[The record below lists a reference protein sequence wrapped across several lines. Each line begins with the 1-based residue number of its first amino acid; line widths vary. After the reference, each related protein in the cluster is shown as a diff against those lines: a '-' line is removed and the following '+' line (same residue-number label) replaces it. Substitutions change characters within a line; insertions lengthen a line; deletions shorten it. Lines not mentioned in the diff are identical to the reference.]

1 MKMTSDNRLASIDE
15 FRGFAIFMMVVINF
29 LARANNVPLWLKH
42 APDIGFTVAD
52 IVAPMFIFAI
62 GLTYGLSFRRRVER
76 AGKGKTYSHF
86 FTRYMAIAGIGFFLT
101 SFGNLTGTYENSSNW
116 GLLQAIGT
124 AGLITLLFIKF
135 STKIRAIVGILL
147 LIFYQFMLDQ
157 FWLQTVISSSHGGL
171 YGSLSWGAMLIL
183 GTVFADLYH
192 SPNKNSKKFLSVA
205 IIVLAIGLLSLF
217 FIPISKNRIS
227 FSYVLVALSL
237 SVLIFEIFDFSIKKF
252 NIRINLLSSWG
263 KNPLLLYILHIFLL
277 GIFVIPPYSWWYTEA
292 SILLLL
298 IESVGLIGILSWIGI
313 YLDSKKWY
321 FSL

>member
-1 MKMTSDNRLASIDE
+1 MKMTSDNRLVSIDE
-15 FRGFAIFMMVVINF
+15 FRGFSIFLMVIINF
-29 LARANNVPLWLKH
+29 LARVNNIPLWLKH

-76 AGKGKTYSHF
+76 AGQGKTYSHF
-86 FTRYMAIAGIGFFLT
+86 FTRYVAIAGIGFFLT

-124 AGLITLLFIKF
+124 AGLYTLLFIKF
-135 STKIRAIVGILL
+135 STKIRAIVGILSL
-147 LIFYQFMLDQ
+147 VFYQFMLDQ
-157 FWLQTVISSSHGGL
+157 FWLQTVLSSSHGGII
-171 YGSLSWGAMLIL
+171 GSLSWGAMLVL
-183 GTVFADLYH
+183 GTVFADIYH
-192 SPNKNSKKFLSVA
+192 SQNNNSKRFLFLA
-205 IIVLAIGLLSLF
+205 ITVLAIGLLLLF
-217 FIPISKNRIS
+217 FIPVSKNRIS

-237 SVLIFEIFDFSIKKF
+237 SALIFEIFDYSIKKF
-252 NIRINLLSSWG
+252 NINISLLSRWG

-277 GIFVIPPYSWWYTEA
+277 GIFVIPSCVWWYTEA

-298 IESVGLIGILSWIGI
+298 IEIIGLIGFLSWIGM
-313 YLDSKKWY
+313 YLESKKWY

>member
-1 MKMTSDNRLASIDE
+1 MTSDNRLASIDE

-135 STKIRAIVGILL
+135 STKIRAILGILL

-192 SPNKNSKKFLSVA
+192 SPNKNSKKFLSMA

-252 NIRINLLSSWG
+252 NINISLLSSWG

-277 GIFVIPPYSWWYTEA
+277 GIFVIPSYAWWYTEA

-298 IESVGLIGILSWIGI
+298 IESVGLIGILSGIGI

>member
-1 MKMTSDNRLASIDE
+1 MADDNRLESIDE
-15 FRGFAIFMMVVINF
+15 FRGFAIFMMVIINF
-29 LARANNVPLWLKH
+29 LARANNVPLFLKH

-62 GLTYGLSFRRRVER
+62 GLTYSLSFRRRVER

-135 STKIRAIVGILL
+135 STKIRAIVGVLL

-157 FWLQTVISSSHGGL
+157 FWLQTVLSSSHGGI
-171 YGSLSWGAMLIL
+171 YGSLSWGAMLLL
-183 GTVFADLYH
+183 GTVFADFYH
-192 SPNKNSKKFLSVA
+192 SQKNNNKRFLSVA
-205 IIVLAIGLLSLF
+205 IIVLVIGLLLLF
-217 FIPISKNRIS
+217 FIPISKNRVS
-227 FSYVLVALSL
+227 LSYVLVALSL
-237 SVLIFEIFDFSIKKF
+237 SALIFEIFDFSIKKF
-252 NIRINLLSSWG
+252 NTNISLLSSWG

-277 GIFVIPPYSWWYTEA
+277 GVFVIPPYSWWYTEA
-292 SILLLL
+292 PILLLF
-298 IESVGLIGILSWIGI
+298 IESIGLIGILSCIGL

>member
-1 MKMTSDNRLASIDE
+1 MTNDNRIESIDE
-15 FRGFAIFMMVVINF
+15 FRGFAIFMMVIINF
-29 LARANNVPLWLKH
+29 LARANNIPSWLKH

-62 GLTYGLSFRRRVER
+62 GLTYGMSIRKRVEKY
-76 AGKGKTYSHF
+76 GKGKTYSHF

-157 FWLQTVISSSHGGL
+157 FWLQTVLSSSHGGF
-171 YGSLSWGAMLIL
+171 YGSISWGAMLLL

-192 SPNKNSKKFLSVA
+192 SQNNSSKKFLFVA
-205 IIVLAIGLLSLF
+205 ITVLVIGLTLLF

-227 FSYVLVALSL
+227 FSYVIVALSL
-237 SVLIFEIFDFSIKKF
+237 SALIFEIFDYSIKKF
-252 NIRINLLSSWG
+252 NINISLLSSWG

-277 GIFVIPPYSWWYTEA
+277 GIFVVPPYSWWYTEA
-292 SILLLL
+292 PILLLS
-298 IESVGLIGILSWIGI
+298 IQSIGLIGILSWIGI
-313 YLDSKKWY
+313 YFDNKKWY

>member
-1 MKMTSDNRLASIDE
+1 MKMTNDTRLESIDE
-15 FRGFAIFMMVVINF
+15 FRGFAIFMMVIINF

-62 GLTYGLSFRRRVER
+62 GLTYGLSFRKRVDKY
-76 AGKGKTYSHF
+76 GKGKTYSHF

-157 FWLQTVISSSHGGL
+157 FWLQTVLSSSHGGL
-171 YGSLSWGAMLIL
+171 YGSIPWGAMLLL

-192 SPNKNSKKFLSVA
+192 SQNNNSKKFLFMA
-205 IIVLAIGLLSLF
+205 ITVLVIGLTLLF

-227 FSYVLVALSL
+227 FSYVIVALSL
-237 SVLIFEIFDFSIKKF
+237 SALIFEIFDYSIKKF
-252 NIRINLLSSWG
+252 NINISLLSSWG

-277 GIFVIPPYSWWYTEA
+277 GIFVVPPYSWWYTEA
-292 SILLLL
+292 PILLLF
-298 IESVGLIGILSWIGI
+298 IEIIGLICILSWIGI

>member
-1 MKMTSDNRLASIDE
+1 MTSDNRLASIDE

-76 AGKGKTYSHF
+76 AGKGKTYNHF

-124 AGLITLLFIKF
+124 AGLINLLFIKF

-192 SPNKNSKKFLSVA
+192 SPNKNSKKFLSMA
-205 IIVLAIGLLSLF
+205 IIVLVIGLLSLF

-252 NIRINLLSSWG
+252 NINISLLSSWG

-277 GIFVIPPYSWWYTEA
+277 GIFVIPSYAWWYPEA